1 VASFTASLPKI
12 FITFPQ
18 IQTELNDYINQGTTP
33 TSTTLKDYIE
43 SVTILAH
50 IDKQITLQKILH
62 TTLSKHKHLQRR
74 LTKQLKENH
83 IKTTLQAIKDDPDS
97 RFWRIVQSGATS
109 QAAAWLR
116 AVPDGKGMDIS
127 HQNFSN
133 EVRNRMRIPHP
144 YIREGLMCNCGMQ
157 TPVDRYGDHIQMCKT
172 ENKWMAAHEHC
183 VAVMK
188 CMAQEGSLQAQPN
201 NVRVSLDPRDNR
213 RGDLNVI
220 VSGHETLVIDV
231 QVTNA
236 CSVSDKERKPGTA
249 AKQSE
254 QRKNQK
260 YAATVKAMGAHFYA
274 FSVEVHGRYGSQA
287 TKLFN
292 HLAHHVS
299 LATGTRTH
307 VVKSFWASRISCTLR
322 NQIAEAQRFK
332 ADRLMTM
339 DHSIAHDR
347 ADKMTQHTK
356 YQAGGWIGD
365 IHTPH
370 WEEDGVYIE
379 EI

>member
-1 VASFTASLPKI
+1 
-12 FITFPQ
+12 
-18 IQTELNDYINQGTTP
+18 
-33 TSTTLKDYIE
+33 
-43 SVTILAH
+43 
-50 IDKQITLQKILH
+50 
-62 TTLSKHKHLQRR
+62 
-74 LTKQLKENH
+74 
-83 IKTTLQAIKDDPDS
+83 
-97 RFWRIVQSGATS
+97 
-109 QAAAWLR
+109 
-116 AVPDGKGMDIS
+116 
-127 HQNFSN
+127 
-133 EVRNRMRIPHP
+133 
-144 YIREGLMCNCGMQ
+144 
-157 TPVDRYGDHIQMCKT
+157 
-172 ENKWMAAHEHC
+172 
-183 VAVMK
+183 
-188 CMAQEGSLQAQPN
+188 MAQEGSLQAQPN